1 MIVLNDVTV
10 SAVETYKTRT
20 HLSTITTA
28 GSTALDAEISITTF
42 SRLIDGKM
50 RYMEVQDAT
59 LQRVEAISRLD
70 DGMFKFFTNDD

>member
-1 MIVLNDVTV
+1 MIILNDVTV
-10 SAVETYKTRT
+10 SSVETYKTRT
-20 HLSTITTA
+20 HLSTEE
-28 GSTALDAEISITTF
+28 GITTF

-70 DGMFKFFTNDD
+70 DSMFKFFTNND

>member
-20 HLSTITTA
+20 HLSTK
-28 GSTALDAEISITTF
+28 DDITTF

-59 LQRVEAISRLD
+59 LQRAEAISRID
-70 DGMFKFFTNDD
+70 DSMFKFFTNDI

>member
-1 MIVLNDVTV
+1 MIILNDVTV
-10 SAVETYKTRT
+10 SAVETYKTKT
-20 HLSTITTA
+20 HLSTEEGT
-28 GSTALDAEISITTF
+28 TTF

-70 DGMFKFFTNDD
+70 DAMFKFFTNDI